1 MSEASGTAGRPA
13 RETGGAGEDAPAQ
26 GLDPALVA
34 LALIL
39 VLGAL
44 TPLLDSTIVNVA
56 LHTLGHD
63 LGASVSTVQWV
74 STGYLLAVATAIPAA
89 GWTAERFG
97 AKRMWLVSLLVFL
110 GGSVLSG
117 AAWNIGSLVAFRAL
131 QGIGGGLML
140 PILQTL
146 LLRAAAGR
154 PLGRL
159 MAVITLPALVGPI
172 LGPVVGG
179 LLVGHLDWRW
189 IFYVN
194 PPICLGALYLAWR
207 HLPADQP
214 VRGQRLDITGLL
226 LLSPGLAALVYALAS
241 AGTGGA
247 TRTRVLLPLVLGAAL
262 SGAFAL
268 RALRVRHPLLD
279 LRLFR
284 SRGFAA
290 SSALLFFSGFA
301 LFGSMLLLPLYY
313 QQVRGASVVAAG
325 LLLVPQGVGSLLAR
339 PAGGLA
345 DRIGPRPVVLGG
357 LALTALG
364 TLPFAFAA
372 EHPPGPLLGTALVV
386 RGFGLSAANIAI
398 MLGAYRGLGRAQIP
412 HAGVITRI
420 AQQVGG
426 SFGAALL
433 AVVLQHALLTRAPA
447 SAYALTFAVTLALT
461 VAGGVPALLLP
472 GGADSGHVS

>member
-1 MSEASGTAGRPA
+1 MSAVSGTEGRPA
-13 RETGGAGEDAPAQ
+13 GGAGGDTASRRV
-26 GLDPALVA
+26 DPALVK

-44 TPLLDSTIVNVA
+44 APLLDSTIVNVA
-56 LHTLGHD
+56 LRTLGRD
-63 LGASVSTVQWV
+63 LGASVATIQWV
-74 STGYLLAVATAIPAA
+74 GTGYLLAVASAIPAA

-97 AKRMWLVSLLVFL
+97 AKRMWLVSLLLFL
-110 GGSVLSG
+110 TGSVLCG
-117 AAWNIGSLVAFRAL
+117 AAWNVGSLVVFRVI

-159 MAVITLPALVGPI
+159 MAVITLPALAGPI
-172 LGPVVGG
+172 LGPVAGG
-179 LLVGHLDWRW
+179 LIVGHLDWRW

-194 PPICLGALYLAWR
+194 PPICLAALHLAWR
-207 HLPADQP
+207 HLPADTP
-214 VRGQRLDITGLL
+214 TRVQRLDVTGLL
-226 LLSPGLAALVYALAS
+226 LLSPGLAALVYALAT
-241 AGTGGA
+241 AGTGA
-247 TRTRVLLPLVLGAAL
+247 AARTRVLLPLALGAL
-262 SGAFAL
+262 LLCAFTL
-268 RALRVRHPLLD
+268 RALRVRGPLLD

-290 SSALLFFSGFA
+290 SSALLFLSGFA

-345 DRIGPRPVVLGG
+345 DRIGPRPVVLAGF
-357 LALTALG
+357 ALTALG

-372 EHPPGPLLGTALVV
+372 RHPPGLLLAAALVV

-398 MLGAYRGLGRAQIP
+398 MLGAYRGLGRADIP

-420 AQQVGG
+420 AQQLGG

-433 AVVLQHALLTRAPA
+433 AVLLQSALRHHGTG
-447 SAYALTFAVTLALT
+447 SAYGLTFAVVLALT
-461 VAGGVPALLLP
+461 SAAAAPALLLP
-472 GGADSGHVS
+472 AAGVAD